1 MEFIIAVNALS
12 PVGLTVTEG
21 ARKIFPDE
29 NVERWVQ
36 PEDLAEAAVWGKG
49 PGNRSTDSG
58 LTVRRFYPEE
68 GARAA
73 LGPKYQMKNLSMA
86 RAKKIYTLN

>member
-12 PVGLTVTEG
+12 PVSLTVTEG

-58 LTVRRFYPEE
+58 STVRRFYPEE

-73 LGPKYQMKNLSMA
+73 LGPKYQ
-86 RAKKIYTLN
+86 IPQ

>member
-36 PEDLAEAAVWGKG
+36 PEDLAEAAVWLARQTASTFTGKAVMVPAHG
-49 PGNRSTDSG
+49 QRTIFVYGRGQKERPWEQID
-58 LTVRRFYPEE
+58 
-68 GARAA
+68 
-73 LGPKYQMKNLSMA
+73 
-86 RAKKIYTLN
+86 